1 MYLFQKKERST
12 MRRFG
17 FIFLSLIILAVFFA
31 GFFLFFI
38 PSNREAQNNYAFLVL
53 QNIETNLRAR
63 ITTNLGLISNRIKD
77 GFDVAVKD
85 TDRLSTDTYG
95 LDKLN
100 AAILKSYP
108 DPQGPSNHLSKRH
121 WGKSHTDLP
130 TVELNDI
137 RYDSLIYVLS
147 KESGTIVVYSPLGS
161 FFEGILRSHKNDF
174 FQYFLLLKI
183 TDSAALPVY
192 HSDGLNLGTEIA
204 VDSLLTGSKNG
215 FYQGVTDVA
224 NGNIGYK
231 MFYVPVNLSGKHFV
245 ICGFKNAGDYQNS
258 LHEVSSGFIYPIVII
273 LALLLIILP
282 LLKLYIMGA
291 DESVRVWDFIGYF
304 FSLFAGAMFLTLV
317 IIQVI
322 LLSDSENRIQE
333 NLHTLSG
340 QINRSFHRELIAA
353 YHMTEA
359 LDSIPLEDAVLRK
372 TSWPQKTGINIS
384 NQLKAW
390 LANRPDPDRAYY
402 NFDKIAWADSSGLQ
416 IIKGQLDDQKPIYAN
431 VSERKYFINFIENK
445 PNRLQVR
452 DSTLLFTM
460 EPVFNWADG
469 SYRIII
475 TKRSLYPHANIISLS
490 TIMYSFS
497 QSILPPGYGYCMI
510 DGSGNV
516 LVHSDSSHNLNEN
529 FFDEIGDNRALKGSL
544 KARQEL
550 YIPEAKYYGKQNATL
565 LIPVNGLPYYLITF
579 YDKGNVQPVN
589 MRILIFSVIFCLI
602 TFLLSVI
609 LWILLFWRKFSS
621 KPLLFSYID
630 YLNWIIPR
638 KNEAQVYFFGF
649 VYLLIYIGAFLFVT
663 FFTNKYAP
671 QNNHIILLLLLQT
684 PINVTGGLM
693 VISGSLK
700 NDGKGRKPLYTL
712 IALAVLYL
720 IYILWYQDFEFS
732 ALIQFILFEVLVLV
746 ILGIIHF
753 KTKWLLKFKQ
763 VAQENYLFRYTLLIE
778 ALVVS
783 LSALPAGLYTWYSHN
798 QEILQAVKKDQ
809 LCLAFSLESR
819 ENGIY
824 SELKQLGNAVVPARF
839 IDSLHYKKGIYL
851 IPKYNISHSKG
862 SIESPQNDSGYEKFY
877 FDFSDRISNDY
888 YTEGFLPAL
897 RDTSRDRSWKWTRPS
912 DSSLS
917 FSYIMKP
924 DTGSRNSAGI
934 SDLLNIQSEI
944 PERFVFLS
952 DKLKFSLLLIF
963 IAIAL
968 YGFYLLIYRISKS
981 VFLKKF
987 IVYGSKISYSDTPP
1001 YFKEYYLENNK
1012 DDTSEEKIRVQ
1023 SAGMIFDYQPVN
1035 DDAIMNVYEQ
1045 STIEKLRIGRNYYA
1059 YVLNKCTS
1067 PEKYLL
1073 YNFALN
1079 GFINYKNV
1087 VEIYRLL
1094 DLEILRVKPA
1104 EEEVR
1109 MFSLGFRAY
1118 VLKNYAHEGDKII
1131 SKQAAKK
1138 SSWQLFKTPFMVLLF
1153 AVAAFVFFT
1162 RQETWQR
1169 FSALIAALSSSIPLL
1184 MGFFKGDEKNDYDAK
1199 SKE

>member
-1 MYLFQKKERST
+1 MK
-12 MRRFG
+12 RRFG
-17 FIFLSLIILAVFFA
+17 FIFLSLIILAVFFG

-77 GFDVAVKD
+77 GFDEAVKD
-85 TDRLSTDTYG
+85 TDRLSSDTYG

-100 AAILKSYP
+100 AVILKSYP
-108 DPQGPSNHLSKRH
+108 DPKGTAGHLSNHH
-121 WGKSHTDLP
+121 GGKSHSDLP
-130 TVELNDI
+130 KAELNDI
-137 RYDSLIYVLS
+137 RYDSLIYFLS
-147 KESGTIVVYSPLGS
+147 KESGTMAVYSPLAV
-161 FFEGILRSHKNDF
+161 FFEGILQSHKNDF

-183 TDSAALPVY
+183 TDNAALPVY

-204 VDSLLTGSKNG
+204 VDSLLIGSKNG

-231 MFYVPVNLSGKHFV
+231 MFYIPVNLGGKHFV

-291 DESVRVWDFIGYF
+291 DESVRIWDFIGYF
-304 FSLFAGAMFLTLV
+304 FSLFAGAIFLTLV

-322 LLSDSENRIQE
+322 LLNDSEKRIQE
-333 NLHTLSG
+333 NLNTISG
-340 QINRSFHRELIAA
+340 QINRSFHRELMMA
-353 YHMTEA
+353 YRMTEA
-359 LDSIPLEDAVLRK
+359 LDSIPLEDSTLRK
-372 TSWPQKTGINIS
+372 ISWPQKTGIDIS
-384 NQLKAW
+384 KQLKGW
-390 LANRPDPDRAYY
+390 LASRPDPDRVYY
-402 NFDKIAWADSSGLQ
+402 NFDKIAWADSAGLQ
-416 IIKGQLDDQKPIYAN
+416 IMKGQLDDQKPIFAN
-431 VSERKYFINFIENK
+431 VSERNYFKNFIENK
-445 PNRLQVR
+445 SNRLQVR

-475 TKRSLYPHANIISLS
+475 TKRSRYPHAYIISLS

-516 LVHSDSSHNLNEN
+516 IVHADSSHNLNEN

-550 YIPEAKYYGKQNATL
+550 YIPDAKYYGKQNATL

-579 YDKGNVQPVN
+579 YDKGNIQPVN
-589 MRILIFSVIFCLI
+589 MRILIFSVVFCLI

-609 LWILLFWRKFSS
+609 LWFILFWRKFSS

-630 YLNWIIPR
+630 YLKWIIPR
-638 KNEAQVYFFGF
+638 KKDTQVYYYGF
-649 VYLLIYIGAFLFVT
+649 VYLLIYIGALLFVT

-700 NDGKGRKPLYTL
+700 NEGKGRKPLYTL

-732 ALIQFILFEVLVLV
+732 ALIQFILFEMLVLVL
-746 ILGIIHF
+746 LGIAHF
-753 KTKWLLKFKQ
+753 KAKWLLKFKQ
-763 VAQENYLFRYTLLIE
+763 VRQENYLLRYTLLIE

-783 LSALPAGLYTWYSHN
+783 LSAVPAGLYTWYSHN

-819 ENGIY
+819 GNGIY
-824 SELKQLGNAVVPARF
+824 SELKQLGKRVVPARF
-839 IDSLHYKKGIYL
+839 IDSLQYKKGIYL
-851 IPKYNISHSKG
+851 IPRYNISHTKG
-862 SIESPQNDSGYEKFY
+862 SIESPQTDSGYEKFY

-917 FSYIMKP
+917 FSFIMKP
-924 DTGSRNSAGI
+924 DTGSRNAAGI
-934 SDLLNIQSEI
+934 YDLLNIQSEI

-952 DKLKFSLLLIF
+952 DKLKLSLLIIF
-963 IAIAL
+963 IALAL
-968 YGFYLLIYRISKS
+968 YGFYLLIYRISNG

-987 IVYGSKISYSDTPP
+987 IMYGSKIGHSGLPP
-1001 YFKEYYLENNK
+1001 YFKEYYLENNTGNAG
-1012 DDTSEEKIRVQ
+1012 DEEIRVQ
-1023 SAGMIFDYQPVN
+1023 SAGIIFDYQPRN
-1035 DDAIMNVYEQ
+1035 DDAIMNGYEQ
-1045 STIEKLRIGRNYYA
+1045 STIGKLRIGRNYYA
-1059 YVLNKCTS
+1059 YVLSKCTA

-1073 YNFALN
+1073 YNFALH

-1094 DLEILRVKPA
+1094 DLGILCVKPE

-1118 VLKNYAHEGDKII
+1118 VLKNYAHEGDRII

-1169 FSALIAALSSSIPLL
+1169 FSALIAALSSSVPLL
-1184 MGFFKGDEKNDYDAK
+1184 MGLFKGDEKNDYDSK

>member
-1 MYLFQKKERST
+1 M

-17 FIFLSLIILAVFFA
+17 FIFLSLIILAVFFG

-77 GFDVAVKD
+77 GFDAAVKD

-100 AAILKSYP
+100 AAILKSNP
-108 DPQGPSNHLSKRH
+108 DRQRPSSHLLKRQSE
-121 WGKSHTDLP
+121 KSQTGLP
-130 TVELNDI
+130 TAELRDI
-137 RYDSLIYVLS
+137 RYDSMIYVLS

-161 FFEGILRSHKNDF
+161 FFEGILQSHKNDF

-183 TDSAALPVY
+183 TDSVALPVY

-204 VDSLLTGSKNG
+204 VDSLLVGSKKG

-231 MFYVPVNLSGKHFV
+231 MFYIPVNLSGKHFV

-291 DESVRVWDFIGYF
+291 DESVRIWDFIGYF

-322 LLSDSENRIQE
+322 LLSDSKNRIQE
-333 NLHTLSG
+333 NLYTLSG
-340 QINRSFHRELIAA
+340 QINRSFHRELMAA

-359 LDSIPLEDAVLRK
+359 LDSIPLKDSALRK
-372 TSWPQKTGINIS
+372 ISWPQKTGIDIS
-384 NQLKAW
+384 KQLKAW

-402 NFDKIAWADSSGLQ
+402 NFDKIAWADSAGFQ

-431 VSERKYFINFIENK
+431 VSERKYFRNFIENK
-445 PNRLQVR
+445 SNRLQVR

-475 TKRSLYPHANIISLS
+475 TKRSRYPHAFIISLS

-529 FFDEIGDNRALKGSL
+529 FFDEIGDSRALKGSL

-550 YIPEAKYYGKQNATL
+550 FIPDAKYYGKQNATL
-565 LIPVNGLPYYLITF
+565 LVPVNGLPYYLITF
-579 YDKGNVQPVN
+579 YDKGNIQPVN

-602 TFLLSVI
+602 TFLFSVI
-609 LWILLFWRKFSS
+609 LWVILFWRRFSS
-621 KPLLFSYID
+621 KTLLFSYID

-638 KNEAQVYFFGF
+638 KKEIQVYFYGF
-649 VYLLIYIGAFLFVT
+649 VFLLIYIGALLFVT

-700 NDGKGRKPLYTL
+700 NQGKGRKPLYTL

-720 IYILWYQDFEFS
+720 IYILWYQDFEFG
-732 ALIQFILFEVLVLV
+732 ALIQFILFEILVLV
-746 ILGIIHF
+746 ILGVAHF
-753 KTKWLLKFKQ
+753 KTKWLLTLKQ
-763 VAQENYLFRYTLLIE
+763 FRRGNYLSRYTLLIE

-809 LCLAFSLESR
+809 LYLAFSLESR

-862 SIESPQNDSGYEKFY
+862 LIESPKNDSGYEKFY
-877 FDFSDRISNDY
+877 FEFSDKVSNDY

-924 DTGSRNSAGI
+924 DTASRNAAGI

-952 DKLKFSLLLIF
+952 DKLKLSLLLIF
-963 IAIAL
+963 IVIAL

-987 IVYGSKISYSDTPP
+987 ILYGSKISYSDMAP
-1001 YFKEYYLENNK
+1001 YFKEYYLENYK
-1012 DDTSEEKIRVQ
+1012 GDISDEKIQAQ
-1023 SAGMIFDYQPVN
+1023 SAGMIFDYQPGN
-1035 DDAIMNVYEQ
+1035 DDIVMDGYEQ
-1045 STIEKLRIGRNYYA
+1045 STIEKLRIGNDYYA

-1067 PEKYLL
+1067 PEKYIL

-1094 DLEILRVKPA
+1094 DLGILRVKPA
-1104 EEEVR
+1104 EEEIR

-1118 VLKNYAHEGDKII
+1118 VFKNYAHEGDKII

-1153 AVAAFVFFT
+1153 AVAAFLFFT

-1184 MGFFKGDEKNDYDAK
+1184 MGLFKGDEKNEYDSK